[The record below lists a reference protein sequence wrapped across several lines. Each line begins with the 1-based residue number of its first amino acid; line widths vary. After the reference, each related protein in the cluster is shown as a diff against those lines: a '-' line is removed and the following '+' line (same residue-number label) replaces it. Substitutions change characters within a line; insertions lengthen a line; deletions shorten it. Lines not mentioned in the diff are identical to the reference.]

1 MSQLKINVFKKKIE
15 EGAIIVDT
23 RPATE
28 FTTGFIPGAI
38 FIGMEGKFEEWASA
52 LLPRDNP
59 ILLVAAVG
67 NEEEAEKRLLKCG
80 FNKIAGSLAGGF
92 DTWRNA
98 GEKIDLII
106 DIEPDELGMDIP
118 FDNNLTVLDVRT
130 FEEFSKGHVKD
141 AVNLPLNEMNDVAQL
156 ADFEENQ
163 NLYIHCAG
171 GYRSVIAASLL
182 KREGYFSVRNI
193 LGGFE
198 KMQLE
203 KSIPLQK

>member
-1 MSQLKINVFKKKIE
+1 MSQLKINDFKKKIE
-15 EGAIIVDT
+15 EGSIIVDT
-23 RPATE
+23 RPAAE
-28 FTTGFIPGAI
+28 FTSGFIPGAI
-38 FIGMEGKFEEWASA
+38 FIGMEGNFEEWASA
-52 LLPRDNP
+52 LLPKDKS
-59 ILLVAAVG
+59 ILIVNFIG
-67 NEEEAEKRLLKCG
+67 NEEEAEKRLSQCG
-80 FNKIAGSLAGGF
+80 FNKIAGSLEGGF
-92 DTWRNA
+92 DTWRNS

-106 DIEPDELGMDIP
+106 DIEPDELGMDLP

-156 ADFEENQ
+156 ADFEEHQ

-203 KSIPLQK
+203 KSIPMQK

>member
-52 LLPRDNP
+52 LLPRDNS

-80 FNKIAGSLAGGF
+80 FNKIAGSLEGGF

>member
-1 MSQLKINVFKKKIE
+1 MSQLKINDFKKKIE
-15 EGAIIVDT
+15 EGSIIVDT
-23 RPATE
+23 RPVAE
-28 FTTGFIPGAI
+28 FTSGFIPGAI
-38 FIGMEGKFEEWASA
+38 FIGMEGNFEEWASA
-52 LLPRDNP
+52 LLPKDKS
-59 ILLVAAVG
+59 ILLVTYVG
-67 NEEEAEKRLLKCG
+67 NEEEAEKSLSQCG
-80 FNKIAGSLAGGF
+80 FNKIAGSLEGGF
-92 DTWRNA
+92 DTWSNS

-106 DIEPDELGMDIP
+106 DIEPDELGMDLP

-156 ADFEENQ
+156 ADFEEHQ

-203 KSIPLQK
+203 KSIPMQK